1 VLGNADV
8 SYFRG
13 CLLGG
18 AVGDALGA
26 PVEFMSLEEIRDRF
40 GPSGVT
46 GLEDGTWPAGSITDD
61 TQLTLFTAEGLLRAQ
76 VRGAL
81 KGIVHPPTVVD
92 HAYARW
98 LHTQGERSPRWGKHN
113 DDGYDG
119 WLVGLPELNN
129 RRAPGRTCLSA
140 LAGERAGTVEQPV
153 NDSKGCGGVM
163 RIAPVGLLAPR
174 DRAFELG
181 VEVAVLTHGHPS
193 GHLAAG
199 FMASVIAA
207 VRDGDKLDSALFAA
221 TLELWDHEGRVETSV
236 AVNAARRLA
245 DWGDP
250 SAERVEWL
258 GDGWVAEEAL
268 SIGLYAVLA
277 TRSYRD
283 AVVLAANHSGDS
295 DSTAAIAGS
304 LAGMIYGEEAIPPEW
319 LETLELHDEIGQ
331 VAEDL
336 YRAFC
341 GQPEWDPEREWDR
354 YPGW

>member
-1 VLGNADV
+1 MNPAAGVGH
-8 SYFRG
+8 FRG

-26 PVEFMSLEEIRDRF
+26 PVEFMSIHEIRARF
-40 GPSGVT
+40 GPRGVT
-46 GLEDGTWPAGSITDD
+46 DLEDGTWPAGSITDD

-98 LHTQGERSPRWGKHN
+98 LHTQGEQSPRWAKHN

-119 WLVGLPELNN
+119 WLVELPELNH

-140 LAGERAGTVEQPV
+140 LSSERAGTVESPL

-174 DRAFELG
+174 ERAFELG

-207 VRDGDKLDSALFAA
+207 IRDGQELDTALNAA
-221 TLELWDHEGRVETSV
+221 TIELAGHDGHEETSV
-236 AVNAARRLA
+236 AVMSARRLA

-258 GDGWVAEEAL
+258 GGGWVAEEAL
-268 SIGLYAVLA
+268 AIGLYAVLA
-277 TRSYRD
+277 THSYPE

-304 LAGMIYGEEAIPPEW
+304 LAATINGEEAIPSAW
-319 LETLELHDEIGQ
+319 LEKLELRDQIAQ

-336 YRAFC
+336 HRATQ
-341 GQPEWDPEREWDR
+341 GHPEWDPEREWDR

>member
-1 VLGNADV
+1 MRVQSTLDEVGR
-8 SYFRG
+8 FRG

-26 PVEFMSLEEIRDRF
+26 PVEFMSLEEIRRRF
-40 GPSGVT
+40 GPRGVT
-46 GLEDGTWPAGSITDD
+46 DLTNGAWPAGSITDD

-81 KGIVHPPTVVD
+81 KGIVHPPSVVD

-98 LHTQGERSPRWGKHN
+98 LHTQGERSQRWRYS
-113 DDGYDG
+113 YDG
-119 WLVGLPELNN
+119 WLIGLPELNH

-140 LAGERAGTVEQPV
+140 LSAERAGTVEQPL
-153 NDSKGCGGVM
+153 NNSKGCGGVM

-174 DRAFELG
+174 ERAFELG

-199 FMASVIAA
+199 FLASVIAA
-207 VRDGDKLDSALFAA
+207 ICDGEQLDTALDAA
-221 TLELWDHEGRVETSV
+221 TIELERHDGYDETTG
-236 AVNAARRLA
+236 AVTAARRLA
-245 DWGDP
+245 HAGDP
-250 SAERVEWL
+250 SAEQVERL
-258 GDGWVAEEAL
+258 GAGWTAEEAL
-268 SIGLYAVLA
+268 AIGLYAVLA
-277 TRSYRD
+277 TNSYPE
-283 AVVLAANHSGDS
+283 AAVLAANHGGDS

-304 LAGMIYGEEAIPPEW
+304 LAGIIFGEQAIPVEW
-319 LETLELHDEIGQ
+319 LEKLELRDQIAQ

-336 YRAFC
+336 HRARR
-341 GQPEWDPEREWDR
+341 GHGAWDPEQEWDR